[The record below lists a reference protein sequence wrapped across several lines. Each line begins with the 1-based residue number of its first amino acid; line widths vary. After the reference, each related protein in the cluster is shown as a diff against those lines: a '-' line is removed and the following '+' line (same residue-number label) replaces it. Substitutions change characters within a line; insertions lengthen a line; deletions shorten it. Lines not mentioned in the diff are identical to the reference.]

1 MNVGCRLAMKTL
13 NPWIRAARPKTL
25 PAAAV
30 PVVIGGALA
39 HAGGVF
45 DPVPW
50 LVCMGF
56 ALLIQIGT
64 NYANDYY
71 DFVQGVDDERRIGPQ
86 RAVASGWISPRAMR
100 NGMRVVFVLA
110 FGLGCLLVP
119 YGGWWLILVGLV
131 SILCGIAYTGGPY
144 PLGYNGWGD
153 VFVFVFFGW
162 VATGLTY
169 YVQAGTFSVSL
180 GALSGVIW
188 NLLAGMVP
196 GALAT
201 NLLVVNNVRDEPLDR
216 EAGKRTLAVRFGR
229 GFGIGEYAFLSVLA
243 VAIPVVFATVGGLH
257 GCYLVLLSVPFLVR
271 VNGCLVRARSRAEY
285 GRSLVQAAMMLL
297 LVGGL
302 FSLGLVI

>member
-1 MNVGCRLAMKTL
+1 MSHLVY
-13 NPWIRAARPKTL
+13 WIRAARPKTL

-30 PVVIGGALA
+30 PVVVGGALA
-39 HAGGVF
+39 HAGGSF
-45 DPVPW
+45 SAIPW
-50 LVCMGF
+50 LICMVF

-71 DFVQGVDDERRIGPQ
+71 DFKKGADDERRMGPA
-86 RAVASGWISPRAMR
+86 RAVASGWISPESMR
-100 NGMRVVFVLA
+100 RGMLAVFAAAFVV
-110 FGLGCLLVP
+110 GCLLVSS
-119 YGGWWLILVGLV
+119 GGWWLLGIGVL

-162 VATGLTY
+162 VATGFTV
-169 YVQAGTFSVSL
+169 YVQAGSFSL
-180 GALSGVIW
+180 ELAGASGPLW
-188 NLLAGMVP
+188 TWLAGMVP

-229 GFGIGEYAFLSVLA
+229 SFGILEYALLSWLSVAVPILFALFAGLA
-243 VAIPVVFATVGGLH
+243 
-257 GCYLVLLSVPFLVR
+257 GCYLVLLAVPFVFR
-271 VNGCLVRARSRAEY
+271 VNRCLARAGDRAAY
-285 GRSLVQAAMMLL
+285 AQSLLQAAKMLL

-302 FSLGLVI
+302 FSLGLLL